1 MFTYYF
7 EAATSGAVDKIIA
20 GGGTHV
26 LISYAHNLKGIWP
39 PLLKRLQRGSVKVM
53 FDSGAFT
60 NIFKPGTVTMDGY
73 IEWLTEYKKYADQ
86 YVSMDVVG
94 NRKKTISNYLK
105 MKELGFNPMF
115 VDHVWHRH
123 SPDLHPF
130 YKSGEP
136 MCWGGMVGNPNNQK
150 MIIGMPPMLRARVA
164 QRQGLAVAPP
174 MSKLHLLGI
183 ASRLGFFLDM
193 LNVVKS
199 VDTASW
205 TYPFRY
211 KTWPILTKNDQG
223 WPRLRWCKRH
233 RDIFQEVKRLCAKQN
248 LDPEDVWDSGVYSV
262 REFRKYFEAL
272 WKRYELARSRKEE
285 ITNDLWKSDEPWEFW
300 EPDEDGDR
308 LFKVFVDKRI
318 TSAIG
323 SGTDG
328 SKPAIKLN
336 EVVGA
341 FDKPMVLRSPAV
353 TVVGSLAVAGESRND
368 VDLLVHGPLDD
379 STRRVIEFRLGRALP
394 PEISKRTQF
403 HDEKLGGPFT
413 DFTHV
418 YDLALVPRKD
428 AGQVVQMATEKA
440 DDPNMDWPKA
450 PGKRDA
456 VVQIHTRGKSAHMDL
471 RFKMNGHLVGW
482 TAFAQVPN
490 AAPDI
495 ETVAQARELYKGYSA
510 SQGNRYFKPVLAPAK
525 LQATTKLRQ
534 PTDWLDVEG
543 EVIGEGEVGATSREK
558 GVVVAVARPNVEWG
572 LQLPHFHEYF
582 MTGDSVWKGPLY
594 LRLLVGDGNSR
605 EGQTPEGQPFWT
617 MWLSRSA
624 LPSVLDKRAVEKG
637 HMPPLGQSAMPK
649 TLMDITPREFRFWGA
664 GTAEKART
672 MRDELVASKFFT
684 DENVKIVNGQ
694 FQRIVTK
701 RYLYQP
707 TEKTS
712 KRVVRYTLSWLFW
725 RGPMVSRTG
734 PSRQV
739 WLMMFDAPGPGLLGW
754 ELQADPREER
764 SVVAIQRDWKGKGL
778 LAADQNLKP
787 GEDIDGNVLNPTKNT
802 PAWIRV
808 QEHGEADLSVK
819 DDGTVEIRIDSGRM
833 KGDWV
838 ATPEE
843 KGSSIWV
850 LEHVGDQSKQDD
862 MTEAEKTSVPALED
876 FEMRARFQLRKEQ
889 DRHKIEGRGDLF
901 RLQRCAFRK
910 DYQKTG
916 KMNGPHC
923 GEPATRAII
932 WADGRAFLPVCE
944 RHVDSGMLMLKK
956 VNGEWAE
963 ICGTRPLPESREQ
976 GIKWWHQRNKGKGWH
991 KRGYPSLYKA
1001 DGPDRAD
1008 LKPGQRFLP
1017 MKPRTGENIGEF
1029 KEVESAIREW
1039 ATPDLLRSMGV
1050 FVEPK
1055 WNGMRTVAG
1064 RQKDGTPFLWFEDS
1078 KDDRT
1083 KVLPSMAKVL
1093 AGVPGEYILDS
1104 EIQDRDGKTV
1114 QPRSSLARFTG
1125 NVQPQDDSGVVLMVF
1140 RLLFWDRAG
1149 GNLTGQDEEQ
1159 NHETLKRFLAFA
1171 SEHGA
1176 GGRFVLTPRKK
1187 ASSIEELA
1195 RAVEWARKEDG
1206 SEGAMLKRPDATYSL
1221 GGGTSSWVKL
1231 KNIRRVFALVLS
1243 KEKVRGSERTWTY
1256 DCVVGPLPKD
1266 EKGFKQTVTWKG
1278 QVWVP
1283 IGRTANTNIQAE
1295 PGDII
1300 QVAVFELQVDRKPGE
1315 RRVHWFGPPQVEL
1328 LRDDLKAP
1336 TSVAD
1341 VEALAAPTEVRKAF
1355 EAAGVGTIEL
1365 LKTQEERYVLG
1376 VVLEPTDGK
1385 DGAEL
1390 KPDSQGDIYSKSE
1403 VRQAAYRFMEEFRNI
1418 GLMHRAL
1425 VNGKVKI
1432 LESFVVPD
1440 GTGGFEIRD
1449 PEGVKQFVQEGTW
1462 LLGLRIV
1469 DDELWAQVK
1478 DGGLT
1483 GLSIGGSARRVKP
1496 RT

>member
-1 MFTYYF
+1 
-7 EAATSGAVDKIIA
+7 
-20 GGGTHV
+20 
-26 LISYAHNLKGIWP
+26 
-39 PLLKRLQRGSVKVM
+39 
-53 FDSGAFT
+53 
-60 NIFKPGTVTMDGY
+60 
-73 IEWLTEYKKYADQ
+73 
-86 YVSMDVVG
+86 
-94 NRKKTISNYLK
+94 
-105 MKELGFNPMF
+105 
-115 VDHVWHRH
+115 
-123 SPDLHPF
+123 
-130 YKSGEP
+130 
-136 MCWGGMVGNPNNQK
+136 
-150 MIIGMPPMLRARVA
+150 
-164 QRQGLAVAPP
+164 
-174 MSKLHLLGI
+174 
-183 ASRLGFFLDM
+183 
-193 LNVVKS
+193 
-199 VDTASW
+199 
-205 TYPFRY
+205 
-211 KTWPILTKNDQG
+211 
-223 WPRLRWCKRH
+223 
-233 RDIFQEVKRLCAKQN
+233 
-248 LDPEDVWDSGVYSV
+248 
-262 REFRKYFEAL
+262 
-272 WKRYELARSRKEE
+272 
-285 ITNDLWKSDEPWEFW
+285 
-300 EPDEDGDR
+300 
-308 LFKVFVDKRI
+308 
-318 TSAIG
+318 
-323 SGTDG
+323 
-328 SKPAIKLN
+328 
-336 EVVGA
+336 
-341 FDKPMVLRSPAV
+341 
-353 TVVGSLAVAGESRND
+353 VGSLAVAGESRND

-787 GEDIDGNVLNPTKNT
+787 GQDIDGNVLNPTKNT

-833 KGDWV
+833 NGDWV

-850 LEHVGDQSKQDD
+850 LEHVGDQSKQD
-862 MTEAEKTSVPALED
+862 EAS
-876 FEMRARFQLRKEQ
+876 
-889 DRHKIEGRGDLF
+889 
-901 RLQRCAFRK
+901 
-910 DYQKTG
+910 
-916 KMNGPHC
+916 
-923 GEPATRAII
+923 
-932 WADGRAFLPVCE
+932 
-944 RHVDSGMLMLKK
+944 
-956 VNGEWAE
+956 
-963 ICGTRPLPESREQ
+963 
-976 GIKWWHQRNKGKGWH
+976 
-991 KRGYPSLYKA
+991 KA

-1039 ATPDLLRSMGV
+1039 AKPDLLRSMGV

-1064 RQKDGTPFLWFEDS
+1064 RQKDGGPFLWFEDS

-1083 KVLPSMAKVL
+1083 KVLPGLAKTL
-1093 AGVPGEYILDS
+1093 AGVPGEFILDS
-1104 EIQDRDGKTV
+1104 EILDRDGKMV
-1114 QPRSSLARFTG
+1114 LPRSSLARFTG
-1125 NVQPQDDSGVVLMVF
+1125 NVQPQDDSGVVLMAF

-1300 QVAVFELQVDRKPGE
+1300 QVAVFELQVNRKPGE